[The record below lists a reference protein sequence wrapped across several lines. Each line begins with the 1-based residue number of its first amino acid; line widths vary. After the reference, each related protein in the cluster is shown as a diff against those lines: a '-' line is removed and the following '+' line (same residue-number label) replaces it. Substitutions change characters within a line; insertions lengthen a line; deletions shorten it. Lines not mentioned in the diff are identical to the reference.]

1 MWSPCA
7 RNAIH
12 ERRAGPPQTSSH
24 RSAQH
29 GGFQMTWSWIG
40 PFLAIV
46 GLAVI
51 TIVSRSFF
59 MIPERELPLPD
70 WLKRGLKY
78 APLAALTAVIA
89 PEILMTQGEFIDT
102 FMDARLPAVLCASAY
117 YFWRRGILGTIV
129 VGMAVYLPLHIGWG
143 W

>member
-1 MWSPCA
+1 MNGAWLES
-7 RNAIH
+7 AI
-12 ERRAGPPQTSSH
+12 
-24 RSAQH
+24 
-29 GGFQMTWSWIG
+29 
-40 PFLAIV
+40 AIL

-51 TIVSRSFF
+51 TVVSRSFF
-59 MIPERELPLPD
+59 MLPERELPLPD

-89 PEILMTQGEFIDT
+89 PEILMTQGELINT
-102 FMDARLPAVLCASAY
+102 FMDARIPAVLCATAY

-129 VGMAVYLPLHIGWG
+129 IGMAVYLPLHIGWG

>member
-1 MWSPCA
+1 MSAWNWVES
-7 RNAIH
+7 AI
-12 ERRAGPPQTSSH
+12 
-24 RSAQH
+24 
-29 GGFQMTWSWIG
+29 
-40 PFLAIV
+40 AIA

-51 TIVSRSFF
+51 TVVSRSFF

-89 PEILMTQGEFIDT
+89 PEILMTQGELIDT
-102 FMDARLPAVLCASAY
+102 LQDARIPAVLAASVY
-117 YFWRRGILGTIV
+117 YFWKRGILGTIV
-129 VGMAVYLPLHIGWG
+129 VGMAVYLPLHIGWN